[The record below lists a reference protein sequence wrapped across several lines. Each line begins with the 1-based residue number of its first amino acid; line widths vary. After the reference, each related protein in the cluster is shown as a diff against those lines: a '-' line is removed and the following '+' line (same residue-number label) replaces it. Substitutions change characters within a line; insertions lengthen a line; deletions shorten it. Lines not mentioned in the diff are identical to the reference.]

1 MDVVP
6 IFVRVSFS
14 FLDHLLKFALNAC
27 WNCLASNCGT
37 DPQRKRNDLPPVV
50 CYFSLHP
57 ASIFILCE
65 TKISSTIKETFVDD
79 GACRSRIFQSKKEK
93 ISLNWPGKS
102 LTYYYVF
109 DLIKNYP
116 IEELL
121 DPFLFFS
128 AEGSPNCFFGR
139 TTVTRLIKV
148 DSRWI
153 EILTRLPLFL
163 TADGTLIPLGA
174 TFVWNSSFLWWI
186 RLSAIVKSRKGF
198 LHFS

>member
-1 MDVVP
+1 MEIVLPLIAEQIP
-6 IFVRVSFS
+6 IEKR
-14 FLDHLLKFALNAC
+14 KNKKWFAPCRA
-27 WNCLASNCGT
+27 
-37 DPQRKRNDLPPVV
+37 V

-65 TKISSTIKETFVDD
+65 TRISSTIKETFVDD
-79 GACRSRIFQSKKEK
+79 GACRSRIFQSKKK

-102 LTYYYVF
+102 LTYYYVL

-121 DPFLFFS
+121 DPFLFFCWRIPQLFLDVLPLRVS
-128 AEGSPNCFFGR
+128 SR
-139 TTVTRLIKV
+139 V

-163 TADGTLIPLGA
+163 TADGTLIPLRA

-186 RLSAIVKSRKGF
+186 RLSGIVKSRKGF